1 MSFKKDVKNELNTIW
16 SKIYTIKDAIKI
28 NNEEISKDI
37 NKNYEEINKLDKH
50 SEKKWTEHQKR
61 LNEHYK
67 KIEMLI
73 NSENEVRLAI
83 KTIAEILAKKGIIKT
98 INKGEQKN
106 EWSKSK
112 SNNSKQS
119 IPKHS
124 KQRVIQK

>member
-1 MSFKKDVKNELNTIW
+1 MSFKKD
-16 SKIYTIKDAIKI
+16 IKI
-28 NNEEISKDI
+28 DLNNLYNMCNECEKKTLKLFQYHTNNEIKIKE
-37 NKNYEEINKLDKH
+37 LDKH
-50 SEKKWTEHQKR
+50 CEIKWTEHQKR

-83 KTIAEILAKKGIIKT
+83 KTIAEILEKKGIIKT

-106 EWSKSK
+106 ERSKSK

-124 KQRVIQK
+124 KQRIIQK